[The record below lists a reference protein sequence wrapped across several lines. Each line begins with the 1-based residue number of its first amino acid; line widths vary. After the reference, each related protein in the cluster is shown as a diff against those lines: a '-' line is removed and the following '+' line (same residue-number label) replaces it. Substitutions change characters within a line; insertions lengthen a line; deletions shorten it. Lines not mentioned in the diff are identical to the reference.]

1 MAKERNYG
9 IDLLRLVLMYMVC
22 MLHTLGQGGVLS
34 ASAWGTGQHY
44 VFWFLEILSY
54 CAVNAFAMISGYVA
68 VDRPRKFERLADMWF
83 QAVFYSFVVTMILT
97 IAGLNGH
104 WGVGDMIRCIMP
116 VTFNKFWY
124 FTAFF
129 ALYFAIPVLNP
140 FLFSIEEKTAKKT
153 FYLMVVLFSVLG
165 TIGDPFKSG
174 AGYSAIWLIVLYCI
188 GVLAK
193 RTHLMEKRSTG
204 ALILGW
210 AGCILVTWALQVF
223 LGSGFLTNYLS
234 PTILYSGLIMVVL
247 FSRIRVKGTILVKI
261 TPLVFGIYL
270 FQLNQ
275 VIWDNLLKGAFAW
288 VVNLPLGVGVLVV
301 FGLALAIF
309 VSGLV
314 VEAVRSA
321 LAKLMRIHVL
331 CEKIVRGIDRVL
343 EKV

>member
-68 VDRPRKFERLADMWF
+68 VDKPRKFERLADMWF

-97 IAGLNGH
+97 VAGLNGY
-104 WGVGDMIRCIMP
+104 WSVGDMIRCIMP

-140 FLFSIEEKTAKKT
+140 FLFSIEEKTAKKA
-153 FYLMVVLFSVLG
+153 FYLMVILFSVIG

-204 ALILGW
+204 ALLLGW

-247 FSRIRVKGTILVKI
+247 FSRIRVKGTILAKI

-275 VIWDNLLKGAFAW
+275 VIWDNLLKGAFTW

-309 VSGLV
+309 ASGLL
-314 VEAVRSA
+314 VESIRSA
-321 LAKLMRIHVL
+321 LAKLLRIHVL
-331 CEKIVRGIDRVL
+331 SEKIVRGIDRVL
-343 EKV
+343 EKA